1 MKIINENFRNILFD
15 YDTTVALGMFD
26 GVHIAHR
33 EIIKKAVLD
42 AKINK
47 TKSVVLTFEQDPD
60 EFLYPDKKHSII
72 TENKTKIKLIE
83 ELGPDYLVL
92 LKTNKELLNLEP
104 EVFIEFLKNNI
115 HIKKAICGFDYKFGK
130 KAKGNIN
137 LLKMYGNKFGYSLE
151 VIDEIKINEVKVSS
165 SAIREKLEKG
175 LINEANEL
183 LGYQFS
189 IFGVVEKGNQIARE
203 MGFPT
208 ANIYVNDRI
217 ALKNGV
223 YATKTVINGKEYSS
237 ISNIGYKPTFN
248 GKQKVLETHLFD
260 TNINLYDKEI
270 MVKFVRFIRDEQK
283 FDSIINLKKRIQE
296 DILIARNL

>member
-15 YDTTVALGMFD
+15 YNTTVALGMFD

-33 EIIKKAVLD
+33 EIIKRAVFD
-42 AKINK
+42 AKINN

-83 ELGPDYLVL
+83 ELDPDYLVL
-92 LKTNKELLNLEP
+92 LKTNRELLNLEP
-104 EVFIEFLKNNI
+104 EDFIEFLKNNI
-115 HIKKAICGFDYKFGK
+115 RIKKAICGFDYKFGK

-137 LLKMYGNKFGYSLE
+137 LLKMYGNKFGYSLQ
-151 VIDEIKINEVKVSS
+151 VINEIKINEVKVSS
-165 SAIREKLEKG
+165 SVIREKLEKG
-175 LINEANEL
+175 LINEANDL

-208 ANIYVNDRI
+208 ANIYINDRI

-223 YATKTVINGKEYSS
+223 YATKTVINGEEYSS